1 MKDRIKELCK
11 KANLNEEPTSFKPEI
26 YTSFV
31 WMRSLGDAR
40 ISAAK
45 DLGVHDRTL
54 ERWENKVN
62 ENLEL
67 EEFAELVVLAVNFE
81 YKQRIGSE

>member
-1 MKDRIKELCK
+1 MNPRIRELCK
-11 KANLNEEPTSFKPEI
+11 KAELPKPEM

-45 DLGVHDRTL
+45 DLGVHDKTL

-67 EEFAELVVLAVNFE
+67 EEFAELVVLAVNYE
-81 YKQRIGSE
+81 YKQKGGDSE